1 LLAGVGRRFTKIN
14 IGQSNHQISGACLP
28 EGFFL
33 PETIE
38 KAETPLDD
46 ARALGILQPNIQ
58 QRCWMGSKR
67 L

>member
-1 LLAGVGRRFTKIN
+1 MM
-14 IGQSNHQISGACLP
+14 LP
-28 EGFFL
+28 EVCHLPGKSLFRVACPSMGNFF
-33 PETIE
+33 PKSSE